1 LGYCYTTK
9 LKKGALKVNKTGR
22 AIAGFLMLLAPGF
35 IHAEGF
41 DHHWSIDTALGITY
55 GQARELVYQKTGS
68 KDLMSELVWP
78 QEGLIYYGTSLHY
91 NYGKEAF
98 SGFYTNLGVRFGFY
112 MQSGTITDK
121 DWLNADANGY
131 FLTNFSAHDAISEHS
146 QWVDASVGYGF
157 TPFSKVIIRTG
168 ITASIMNL
176 HWIARDGY
184 TQYDPKNS
192 DPPIPWSSSFPKVP
206 VYGTGIGYW
215 QNWVSIAPTL
225 ELLWQTTER
234 LSLLAGVSL
243 YGLNSC
249 SDQDDHYLRLLQF
262 TEKLAGGYGVEPKVS
277 VAYQLTQNLSL
288 GLTASWRFITGLRGN
303 TTVMVIGSGTQDG
316 PYADTAGAAYSVA
329 RGELFI
335 RLSY

>member
-1 LGYCYTTK
+1 
-9 LKKGALKVNKTGR
+9 
-22 AIAGFLMLLAPGF
+22 
-35 IHAEGF
+35 
-41 DHHWSIDTALGITY
+41 
-55 GQARELVYQKTGS
+55 
-68 KDLMSELVWP
+68 
-78 QEGLIYYGTSLHY
+78 
-91 NYGKEAF
+91 
-98 SGFYTNLGVRFGFY
+98 
-112 MQSGTITDK
+112 
-121 DWLNADANGY
+121 
-131 FLTNFSAHDAISEHS
+131 
-146 QWVDASVGYGF
+146 
-157 TPFSKVIIRTG
+157 
-168 ITASIMNL
+168 
-176 HWIARDGY
+176 
-184 TQYDPKNS
+184 
-192 DPPIPWSSSFPKVP
+192 